1 MCRQIYNPNYLLK
14 PMQNTN
20 CSLEINKPKTKSI
33 KSVENCKNADV
44 PLYTITA
51 NRRHFVY
58 SVLQCYGLSHGKM
71 CFLSTTGVQDDN
83 SNVCGSNV
91 STSH

>member
-1 MCRQIYNPNYLLK
+1 MDLFTQLPRTDAI
-14 PMQNTN
+14 
-20 CSLEINKPKTKSI
+20 
-33 KSVENCKNADV
+33 
-44 PLYTITA
+44 
-51 NRRHFVY
+51 FVY

-71 CFLSTTGVQDDN
+71 CFLSTNGVQEDN